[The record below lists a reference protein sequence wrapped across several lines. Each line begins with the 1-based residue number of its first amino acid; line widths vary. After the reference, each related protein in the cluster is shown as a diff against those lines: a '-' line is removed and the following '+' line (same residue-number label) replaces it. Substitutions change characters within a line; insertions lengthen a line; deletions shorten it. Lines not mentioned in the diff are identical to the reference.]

1 MSAVGIAW
9 KLNVVSGHS
18 ERNNACPHVL
28 RRAPAATPWAP
39 RPPYGSL
46 GASMQ
51 GCCKC
56 FRTQSFP
63 PGGRSSR
70 CSCSQSS
77 HSWTRSCLVRRPVR
91 ARRVQ
96 RVAAGSRNGPLR
108 ATGAADFTE
117 RHERDAS
124 LRRYGASR
132 LLRRSCRPGCATPAQ
147 PRHDEGSAVVGDGR
161 PPRARTRVCLVW
173 QVVVSR
179 LCTAWRRSRGHR
191 ALR

>member
-1 MSAVGIAW
+1 MSYPGI
-9 KLNVVSGHS
+9 
-18 ERNNACPHVL
+18 RNAITRARTCFAALQL
-28 RRAPAATPWAP
+28 RRCGRRGRRMGRLARACKAA
-39 RPPYGSL
+39 
-46 GASMQ
+46 ASAF
-51 GCCKC
+51 GRNL
-56 FRTQSFP
+56 FRR